1 MTSAISTANRI
12 LSVCFS
18 ACLLPLLFISCS
30 RGDHDKLF
38 REVPSDISGI
48 TFNNSLT
55 ENYAYNMLMFS
66 NFYTGGGVGVLDVN
80 NDGLQDIFLGGN
92 QVSSKLYLNKGEL
105 QFEDI
110 TAEAGV
116 ETDRWITGI
125 SIVDINA
132 DGFDDIYLS
141 VSGFVSLGKT
151 ENLLFINNKDNTFT
165 EMGSAYGLDEKAQ
178 TTHTS
183 FFDYDRD
190 GDLDAFMAINPTD
203 FTLFYMNRV
212 KRPSLNGEAKSTD
225 KLYEN
230 QGDGTFRDVS
240 HEAGIKIEG
249 YSLGLNTYDFNGDGW
264 TDIFVTNDFITN
276 DILYL
281 NKGDGTFENALK
293 TAFDVTSYASMGNDV
308 ADINND
314 GQPDLFT
321 LDMLPEDN
329 QREKIL
335 VNTTNYNFYQMVL
348 KLGYHP
354 QFSRNILQLNNG
366 DGTFSEIGQLAGIS
380 RTDWSWSP
388 LFADFDNDGFQD
400 LHVTNGFRRELGN
413 LDYINYNTHSPFVNP
428 GSDIQKQIDE
438 IHNTPGIPLPNY
450 SFRNTGDLNFVNTT
464 EEWGFEKPTYS
475 NGSAVADLDNDG
487 DLDLVI
493 NNVDMPAMLYE
504 NRSDEKGNH
513 FVKVKLKFRGANPDA
528 VGAKVYLEREGG
540 RQLQT
545 VNPYRGYL
553 SSSEKILHFGLGD
566 SSGNSRLKVIWP
578 DGEQTLHHLKEADS
592 FLEIAYSDQE
602 AVVEA
607 GSEVSG
613 TPLFTDI
620 TEQSGL
626 IFTHREDNQV
636 DFHQQFLLP
645 QQHSKLGPGLA
656 VGDVNDDGY
665 EDCYVGGAKGQS
677 GRLFL
682 QQKGG
687 TFSESKITFDPQFED
702 MGCLFFD
709 FDQDGDLD
717 LYVASGGT
725 GAKIG
730 SGSYTDRLYVN
741 DGMGNFK
748 RSEGILPDLD
758 VSTGTVTASDFDKD
772 GDLDLFVGG
781 RILPGAYPMPG
792 SSFLLV
798 YEDGKFVDKT
808 GEIAPE
814 LQDIGMVSQGLWT
827 DYDGDE
833 DLDLIVVGE
842 WMPVTLFQNQNG
854 KLRNQTHELGL
865 SDTSGFWNS
874 ISASDINQDG
884 RIDYFLGNLG
894 ANNTYRINGE
904 SPLTIIAKDFDQN
917 GSVDPILFKEYIDGV
932 HPVASRDAFLSQLP
946 QMRLKYP
953 NYESYSRVDK
963 ETLFDNPGVWED
975 GLELKAYTA
984 HHSYLLNLGNDSLV
998 LDRMPNLAQFAPV
1011 FGTVVLDLNR
1021 DGKEEVL
1028 MTGNLFSNNVVDGP
1042 YCSSRGA
1049 LMEFDSK
1056 GIQVVRG
1063 NPSNGFLLNGD
1074 RKSLGMITLDDGQLA
1089 VISCTNDGA
1098 VSLLRFNRAI
1108 EIEKFQPKEYKVII
1122 SLDDGKELVR
1132 ESYYGSGY
1140 LSQGSR
1146 ALVLPEN
1153 WKALRFYDPGGISR
1167 TILK

>member
-1 MTSAISTANRI
+1 
-12 LSVCFS
+12 
-18 ACLLPLLFISCS
+18 
-30 RGDHDKLF
+30 
-38 REVPSDISGI
+38 
-48 TFNNSLT
+48 
-55 ENYAYNMLMFS
+55 MLMFS
-66 NFYTGGGVGVLDVN
+66 NFYTGSGVGILDVD
-80 NDGLQDIFLGGN
+80 NDGLKDIFLGGN

-105 QFEDI
+105 QFQDI
-110 TAEAGV
+110 TATAGV

-132 DGFDDIYLS
+132 DGYDDIYLS
-141 VSGFVSLGKT
+141 VSGFISLGKT
-151 ENLLFINNKDNTFT
+151 ENLLYINNGDNTFT
-165 EMGSAYGLDEKAQ
+165 EMGAEYGLNEKAQ

-230 QGDGTFRDVS
+230 LGDGTFRDVS
-240 HEAGIKIEG
+240 LEAGIKIEG

-264 TDIFVTNDFITN
+264 TDIYVTNDFITN

-293 TAFDVTSYASMGNDV
+293 SSFDVTSYASMGNDV

-314 GQPDLFT
+314 GLPDLFT

-388 LFADFDNDGFQD
+388 LFADFDNDGLLD

-438 IHNTPGIPLPNY
+438 IHKTPGIPLPNY
-450 SFRNTGDLNFVNTT
+450 SFRNTGDLSFVNTT
-464 EEWGFEKPTYS
+464 NEWGFEKPTYS

-504 NRSDEKGNH
+504 NRSNKNGNH
-513 FVKVKLKFRGANPDA
+513 FVKVKLKYEGANPDA

-540 RQLQT
+540 KQLQT

-553 SSSEKILHFGLGD
+553 SSSDKSLHFGLGD
-566 SSGNSRLKVIWP
+566 SPGEFRFNIIWP
-578 DGEQTLHHLKEADS
+578 NGEQTYHALNSVDS
-592 FLEIAYSDQE
+592 LQEIEFSIQE
-602 AVVEA
+602 PLVDS
-607 GSEVSG
+607 GSETSE

-620 TEQSGL
+620 TEISGL
-626 IFTHREDNQV
+626 TYTHREDNHV

-645 QQHSKLGPGLA
+645 HQHSKLGPGLA
-656 VGDVNDDGY
+656 VGDVNNDGY
-665 EDCYVGGAKGQS
+665 EDCYVGGAKGQP
-677 GRLFL
+677 GKLFI
-682 QQKGG
+682 QQKGN
-687 TFSESKITFDPQFED
+687 TFMESAVLFDPQYED
-702 MGCLFFD
+702 MGCLFLD

-725 GAKIG
+725 GAKLG
-730 SGSYTDRLYVN
+730 TGSYVDRLYVN
-741 DGMGNFK
+741 DGRGNFT
-748 RSEGILPDLD
+748 RSEGLIPELD

-781 RILPGAYPMPG
+781 RIQPGAYPLPT
-792 SSFLLV
+792 SSYLLV
-798 YEDGKFVDKT
+798 NQNGKFEDKT

-814 LQDIGMVSQGLWT
+814 LRDIGMISQGLWT

-833 DLDLIVVGE
+833 DLDLILVGE
-842 WMPVTLFQNQNG
+842 WMPITFFQNQNG
-854 KLRNQTHELGL
+854 RLSNQTRALGL
-865 SDTSGFWNS
+865 TETSGFWNS

-884 RIDYFLGNLG
+884 RIDYILGNLG
-894 ANNTYRINGE
+894 ANNTYRINSE
-904 SPLTIIAKDFDQN
+904 SPLTLIAKDFDEN
-917 GSVDPILFKEYIDGV
+917 GSVDPLLFKEYVDGI

-953 NYESYSRVDK
+953 NYRSYSRVDQQ
-963 ETLFDNPGVWED
+963 TLFDDPGIWEG

-984 HHSYLLNLGNDSLV
+984 HHSYLLNLSNDSLV
-998 LDRMPNLAQFAPV
+998 LDWMPNEAQFAPI
-1011 FGTVVLDLNR
+1011 FGSLVLDTNR

-1028 MTGNLFSNNVVDGP
+1028 LTGNLFSNNVVDGP
-1042 YCSSRGA
+1042 YCSFRGA
-1049 LMEFDSK
+1049 LMEYNPH
-1056 GIQVVRG
+1056 GIRVTRG
-1063 NPSNGFLLNGD
+1063 NSGNGFLLGGD
-1074 RKSLGMITLDDGQLA
+1074 RKSLGLITLGDGQLA

-1098 VSLLRFNRAI
+1098 VSVLRFNR
-1108 EIEKFQPKEYKVII
+1108 EIEMEKFRPEENKVII
-1122 SLDDGKELVR
+1122 SLSNGKKLVR
-1132 ESYYGSGY
+1132 EGYYGSGY

-1146 ALVLPEN
+1146 IVILPEN
-1153 WKALRFYDPGGISR
+1153 WQKLTFYNPEGGSR
-1167 TILK
+1167 TITR